1 MKVLFAIR
9 DESNIVNSIAKKFSS
24 DFDKKLLYKEV
35 SNFTAIT
42 KELQKNNDYD
52 RIVISDDF
60 DDKINESENK
70 QAILLKKLKGLLSVA
85 IGKNGKHIPI
95 IFLSKSSKMANFMVE
110 ANILN
115 LLVGKDVSKKN
126 IYELI
131 KKPRTKASAKEY
143 YNTIT
148 TKKSEIKKENKKT
161 EKNIKVSS
169 KNSKDTKTKESKQDK
184 KDENAPKDEDAV
196 EVKKRGRGR
205 PRKVVPPEDQALEE
219 KESEV
224 KVKRG
229 RGRPRKNPVED
240 VAVVVQ
246 DKTNKTKKDEKTE
259 TKKEV
264 KKSEPKVVSQ
274 IDIEQEPIKP
284 KSKKSYDDWDEDE
297 LEIEDEVDFDDDDF
311 DFDDET
317 YDSEDVDIEDI
328 DLDEDDDSEDYDLDE
343 EDDLEDIDLD
353 EEDDL
358 EDIDLDED
366 DDFEDYDLDEEDDL
380 EDIDL
385 DEEDDLEDIDL
396 DEEDDLEDIDLDEED
411 DLEDIDL
418 DEEDDLEDIDL
429 DEEDDLEDI
438 DLDEEDDLEDIDL
451 DEDDE
456 LEDIDLDEDDELEDI
471 DLDEDDEL
479 EDIDLDEDDELEDID
494 LDEEDDLEDIDLDE
508 EDDLED
514 IDLDEDDDI
523 EEEIVAIDDDVDEDE
538 ETINLDDDED
548 DEGIINLDDEE
559 DDDEG
564 IINLDDEEVND
575 DEGIMNLD
583 DEEDDDEGIMNLDDE
598 EDEDEGIMNLDDE
611 EDEDEGIMNLDDE
624 EDEDEGIMNLDDEED
639 EDEGIINLDDEEE
652 DTGIF
657 DLDDNSKESNSE
669 TDDLINN
676 STSNDSEKGNISLYD
691 EDDAEDDIL
700 NLDDNQES
708 EENSEDELEDID
720 LVKISDNE
728 DNQATGAFGG
738 IMNKNY
744 NPNYDISKQLNEIN
758 GIDNESSANSE
769 AKSSDNSTIH
779 VNSDQKIV
787 AFVGAHN
794 SGNSFI
800 INNLAQL
807 LSEQGVKTAILDLTK
822 NKNSYYI
829 YTENEENL
837 RNIAYSS
844 FEKLKSGIADG
855 IKVNKNLTVYTALP
869 NSDSEIDDKETAMKT
884 LLNNN
889 SLVLLD
895 CDFDTDLE
903 FFSIAQEVYF
913 VQSFDILTIQALTG
927 FIKKLKMNKI
937 DYENKMKI
945 IVNKYVSLSAINE
958 RAIVAA
964 ISVYNSPDTTY
975 QLDLFDRNKVEYM
988 VIPFEERN
996 YCKYL
1001 DDVVKCKITVRG
1013 YSKSLI
1019 NSLNRLSKM
1028 VYSIG
1033 KKK

>member
-438 DLDEEDDLEDIDL
+438 DLDE
-451 DEDDE
+451 
-456 LEDIDLDEDDELEDI
+456 
-471 DLDEDDEL
+471 
-479 EDIDLDEDDELEDID
+479 DDELEDID

-538 ETINLDDDED
+538 ETINLDDDE
-548 DEGIINLDDEE
+548 
-559 DDDEG
+559 
-564 IINLDDEEVND
+564 D